1 MQFVLDCS
9 VAISWCL
16 VDENNPTANAIL
28 AIMPDA
34 EAFVPGIWSL
44 EIANVLL
51 VAERRNRMTQ
61 EQSSE
66 AITLLQSLL
75 IQVDTATD
83 ANALGAT
90 LTLGRQEGLAAY
102 DAAYLEL
109 ALRLGLPLATIDQRL
124 AEAATR
130 CGVDLVVADEE
141 TPSIG
146 ETP

>member
-16 VDENNPTANAIL
+16 VDENDDYANAIL
-28 AIMPDA
+28 AMMPDS

-61 EQSSE
+61 EQSE
-66 AITLLQSLL
+66 QAIALLQSLL

-109 ALRLGLPLATIDQRL
+109 ALRLGLPLATLDNRL
-124 AEAATR
+124 ALAATR
-130 CGVDLVVADEE
+130 CGVGLVVIDEDTPE
-141 TPSIG
+141 TEG
-146 ETP
+146 

>member
-16 VDENNPTANAIL
+16 VDENNPIANAIL
-28 AIMPDA
+28 AMMPDS

-44 EIANVLL
+44 EVANTLL

-61 EQSSE
+61 QQSQQ
-66 AITLLQSLL
+66 AIILLQSLF

-83 ANALGAT
+83 ANALAAT
-90 LTLGRQEGLAAY
+90 ITLGRQEGLAAY

-109 ALRLGLPLATIDQRL
+109 ALRLGLPLATLDTRL

-130 CGVDLVVADEE
+130 CGVKLIVVDEE
-141 TPSIG
+141 TPEIDG
-146 ETP
+146 

>member
-16 VDENNPTANAIL
+16 VDENNPTANSIL
-28 AIMPDA
+28 AMMPNA

-51 VAERRNRMTQ
+51 VAERRNRITQ
-61 EQSSE
+61 EQSEE
-66 AITLLQSLL
+66 AIVLLHSLL

-83 ANALGAT
+83 ANALGTT
-90 LTLGRQEGLAAY
+90 LVLGRQEGLAAY

-109 ALRLGLPLATIDQRL
+109 ALRLGLPLATIDTRL
-124 AEAATR
+124 AQAATR
-130 CGVDLVVADEE
+130 CGVDLVIVSN
-141 TPSIG
+141 P
-146 ETP
+146 

>member
-28 AIMPDA
+28 AMMPDA

-61 EQSSE
+61 DQSEE

-124 AEAATR
+124 ALAATR
-130 CGVDLVVADEE
+130 CGVDLVVADQE

>member
-16 VDENNPTANAIL
+16 VDENNPIANAIL
-28 AIMPDA
+28 AMMLDA

-61 EQSSE
+61 EQSEE
-66 AITLLQSLL
+66 AIALLQSLL
-75 IQVDTATD
+75 IQIDTATD

-90 LTLGRQEGLAAY
+90 LAIGRQEGLAAY

-109 ALRLGLPLATIDQRL
+109 ALRLGLPLATIDTRL
-124 AEAATR
+124 AKAATR
-130 CGVDLVVADEE
+130 CGVELVVADTSIEE
-141 TPSIG
+141 SN
-146 ETP
+146 